1 MRRASFSL
9 LFLFQGDKMSDLR
22 TFFKNTILTFSR
34 QVLSILIGVVTVI
47 IIARVL
53 GPEGQGEYTLL
64 TLFATLL
71 FTFLNFGFNV
81 SSTYYIGKGNIYDEH
96 TIWKTNL
103 IVMSFLSILSILAGG
118 FVIIFL
124 KDLFFSSIS
133 TSYLSI
139 MLLILPFFFLLNF
152 VQSIFLGYQNFD
164 VINISAILTQLLILI
179 LTFLFLN
186 VFHMNVLGAILAFII
201 SNIIISILLVILLLK
216 KYHLSIKKGVFSIPF
231 AKDAFNY
238 GIKVHISNLVSFFN
252 YRADTFLIAYFSNPL
267 SVGIYNVAVSIAER
281 LWIVSQSV
289 SNVLFPKISSMSN
302 NDEKDY
308 LTTMLTRNVLLIS
321 IITSIILVLISD
333 FLILLL
339 FGSAYEDAALPLK
352 ILMPG
357 IVFLSVDRILS
368 NDLSGR
374 GKPEMSMYTSITTII
389 LNIFLNIILIPKYG
403 LSGAAFSTSLSYT
416 VAFIIK
422 IIIFKRLTGKKIVSI
437 LIINHEDI
445 LLYKKLYKRFLKVQ
459 RRERV

>member
-1 MRRASFSL
+1 
-9 LFLFQGDKMSDLR
+9 MSDLR

-389 LNIFLNIILIPKYG
+389 LNIILNIILIPKYG

-459 RRERV
+459 RRES

>member
-1 MRRASFSL
+1 
-9 LFLFQGDKMSDLR
+9 MSDLR

-459 RRERV
+459 RRES

>member
-252 YRADTFLIAYFSNPL
+252 YRADTFLIAYFSNSL

-459 RRERV
+459 RRES

>member
-459 RRERV
+459 RRES